1 MQIITDKINLAELQ
15 QISQKMFD
23 NLVKAVVDIE
33 KNIIAIDAP
42 LHVDLEQLLLENG
55 SEQKNLWGI
64 NLYPEFF
71 GQNDFI
77 EFDSMINLRPWQNNR
92 SRGVEDEEI
101 IKKIINIISK
111 LVKKT
116 SNPL

>member
-15 QISQKMFD
+15 QMSQKMFD
-23 NLVKAVVDIE
+23 NLD
-33 KNIIAIDAP
+33 
-42 LHVDLEQLLLENG
+42 
-55 SEQKNLWGI
+55 
-64 NLYPEFF
+64 
-71 GQNDFI
+71 DFI

>member
-15 QISQKMFD
+15 QMSQKMFD
-23 NLVKAVVDIE
+23 NLD
-33 KNIIAIDAP
+33 
-42 LHVDLEQLLLENG
+42 
-55 SEQKNLWGI
+55 
-64 NLYPEFF
+64 
-71 GQNDFI
+71 DFI

-92 SRGVEDEEI
+92 SRAVEDEEI